1 MLSTEAAVKVTKELF
16 PRYLHEKDRLDRI
29 DKWYRWEHERV
40 PLPKRAT
47 PELYALANL
56 SKVPWLSLVVT
67 ATAQSLYVDGFR
79 SQLDDPGADELDPGS
94 PWHVWQANA
103 MDQRQIAVHR
113 AALAYGYSFVSV
125 LPGED
130 FMGNPMPVIRGISP
144 RKMWAAFDDP
154 ASDDWPLYALQVDV
168 QRDKTYK
175 LQLFDENHIYNLI
188 VDDAHTNFEF
198 VGAEAHD
205 LGLVPIV
212 RYANELDLDGRTPGE
227 VEPHIPLAARINKTS
242 FDRML
247 TQHYSSWKIRTVAG
261 MAEPDSEEEAVRK
274 KLSLRQDDLLVAED
288 PDTKFGTLDETPLN
302 GFIDAWRA
310 DIEALAAVTQTP
322 THELTGQ
329 LANLSAEALAAA
341 RAAHTQKVTERQKS
355 FGKSHVQALRLAAM
369 LHGNDDY
376 ASDITGRVS
385 WQDTEIRSISQ
396 AVDALGKAAQ
406 MLGVPVKAL
415 WGRIPG
421 VERSDVE
428 EWARMAMEGD
438 PIMRMKLEMERQ
450 AKAVPAPETAP
461 ASSDEPAD
469 QQSRG
474 DGRY

>member
-1 MLSTEAAVKVTKELF
+1 MLSNDSAIQLTRELF
-16 PRYLHEKDRLDRI
+16 PRYLQERERLDRI
-29 DKWYRWEHERV
+29 DRWYRWEHDKI
-40 PLPKRAT
+40 PLPRKAT
-47 PELYALANL
+47 PELHALAQL

-67 ATAQSLYVDGFR
+67 ATAQSLYVDGYR
-79 SQLDDPGADELDPGS
+79 SQLDDPGADELDTGS

-125 LPGED
+125 LPGVD
-130 FMGNPMPVIRGISP
+130 FMGDDMPVIRGISP

-154 ASDDWPLYALQVDV
+154 ASDDWPLYALYVDI
-168 QRDKTYK
+168 QRDKSYK
-175 LQLFDENHIYNLI
+175 IQLFDDEYIYHLT
-188 VDDAHTNFEF
+188 VDDAATNFEY
-198 VGAEAHD
+198 VGEEVHG
-205 LGLVPIV
+205 LGLCPIV

-227 VEPHIPLAARINKTS
+227 VEPHIPLASRINKTS

-247 TQHYSSWKIRTVAG
+247 TQHYSSWKVRTVAG
-261 MAEPDSEEEAVRK
+261 MAEPDDEENAVRK
-274 KLSLRQDDLLVAED
+274 KLALRQDDLLVAED

-302 GFIDAWRA
+302 GFIDAWRS

-376 ASDITGRVS
+376 ARDITGRVS

-450 AKAVPAPETAP
+450 AKAVPAREAP
-461 ASSDEPAD
+461 ASSDDPD
-469 QQSRG
+469 DPQSRG
-474 DGRY
+474 DGSY

>member
-1 MLSTEAAVKVTKELF
+1 MLTPADVIELTRDLF
-16 PRYLHEKDRLDRI
+16 PRYSHERDRLDRI
-29 DKWYRWEHERV
+29 DKWYRWEHEKI
-40 PLPKRAT
+40 PLPRKAT
-47 PELYALANL
+47 PELYALSQL

-79 SQLDDPGADELDPGS
+79 SELDDPGDDQVDPGS

-125 LPGED
+125 LPGVD
-130 FMGNPMPVIRGISP
+130 FMGDDMPVIRGISP
-144 RKMWAAFDDP
+144 RKMWASFEDP
-154 ASDDWPLYALQVDV
+154 ASDDWPMYALYVDM
-168 QRDKTYK
+168 QRDKSYK
-175 LQLFDENHIYNLI
+175 LQLIDDNDVHHLK
-188 VDDAHTNFEF
+188 VDDAATKFEY
-198 VGAEAHD
+198 VSSESHG

-212 RYANELDLDGRTPGE
+212 RYTNELDLDGRTPGE

-261 MAEPDSEEEAVRK
+261 MAEPDNEETAVRK
-274 KLSLRQDDLLVAED
+274 KLALRQDDLLVAED

-369 LHGNDDY
+369 LHGSDDY
-376 ASDITGRVS
+376 ARDVTGRVS

-396 AVDALGKAAQ
+396 AVDALGKAAT

-428 EWARMAMEGD
+428 EWARMAEHGD

-450 AKAVPAPETAP
+450 ASAVPAPEAP
-461 ASSDEPAD
+461 ASSDNPD
-469 QQSRG
+469 DPQSRG
-474 DGRY
+474 DGSY

>member
-1 MLSTEAAVKVTKELF
+1 VLSNDAAVKLTKDLF
-16 PRYLHEKDRLDRI
+16 PRYLHEKERLDRI
-29 DKWYRWEHERV
+29 DKWYRWEHER
-40 PLPKRAT
+40 LPIPRSAT
-47 PELYALANL
+47 PELKALANL

-94 PWHVWQANA
+94 PWHVWQANS

-125 LPGED
+125 LPGVD
-130 FMGNPMPVIRGISP
+130 FMGDDMPVIRGISP

-154 ASDDWPLYALQVDV
+154 AADDWPQYALYVDL

-175 LQLFDENHIYNLI
+175 LQLFDENHIYHLV
-188 VDDAHTNFEF
+188 VDDAHTNFEY
-198 VGAEAHD
+198 VSDESHD

-227 VEPHIPLAARINKTS
+227 VEPHIPLASRINKTS

-261 MAEPDSEEEAVRK
+261 MAEPDTEEEAVRK

-302 GFIDAWRA
+302 GFIDAWRS

-369 LHGNDDY
+369 LHGSDDY
-376 ASDITGRVS
+376 ARDVTGRVS

-450 AKAVPAPETAP
+450 AKAVPAPEAP
-461 ASSDEPAD
+461 ASSDQPAD
-469 QQSRG
+469 PQSRG
-474 DGRY
+474 DGSY